1 MNSIKTANI
10 LLIAILVII
19 IATNVWS
26 IVFVKNVA
34 DEKEKGT
41 TGTDGTVSGFLGTRT
56 LARKI
61 VKKSHCKN

>member
-1 MNSIKTANI
+1 MTNKSRY
-10 LLIAILVII
+10 VII

-41 TGTDGTVSGFLGTRT
+41 TGTDGKVSGFLGTRT

-61 VKKSHCKN
+61 VK

>member
-41 TGTDGTVSGFLGTRT
+41 TGTDGNVSGFLGTRT

-61 VKKSHCKN
+61 VK

>member
-41 TGTDGTVSGFLGTRT
+41 TGVSGFLGTRT

-61 VKKSHCKN
+61 VK

>member
-34 DEKEKGT
+34 DEKENVT
-41 TGTDGTVSGFLGTRT
+41 TGTDGKVSGFLGTRT

-61 VKKSHCKN
+61 VK